1 MSEYEWIKL
10 SKEKTEELEQRIMNK
25 MISVYSDVEN
35 DMELQ
40 DEVKLILNTIEAG
53 YVERRKIT
61 NELDEE
67 YKESDRH
74 VSFHADIEQMLLSCV
89 AGKIIY
95 AKDKI
100 GSEIHPYQIGGFHI
114 RALIGA
120 INLMKAC
127 DLFSEI
133 KDGEISISSWNNK
146 KALKMLNIEE
156 DNEP

>member
-1 MSEYEWIKL
+1 MSDYEWIKL
-10 SKEKTEELEQRIMNK
+10 SEEKTEELEQRIMNK
-25 MISVYSDVEN
+25 MISVYSNVEN

-53 YVERRKIT
+53 YIENRKIKK
-61 NELDEE
+61 ELDEE
-67 YKESDRH
+67 YKESDDY
-74 VSFHADIEQMLLSCV
+74 VSFHPDIEQMVLSCV

-95 AKDKI
+95 VQDQI
-100 GSEIHPYQIGGFHI
+100 GSEIHPYQTGGFHI

-127 DLFSEI
+127 DVLSGI
-133 KDGEISISSWNNK
+133 KDGEISISAWNNI